1 MKKKTFLFFNF
12 YYFLVFFASF
22 LHVQS
27 LEARNL
33 DLVISSLKNVEKR
46 TSRELDLIYVYN
58 LLLCQAYKNKS
69 MCNDTL
75 LYHQRELSLALA
87 RDLDDRESKITFLK
101 DMAKSFREKGEF
113 DKALLFYK
121 RLLELQT
128 DEIDGAITYTDI
140 ALTYSDQGNY
150 PEAVKYYKKAMNILK
165 KHENDSFSIF
175 LYTFIELDLGDI
187 YRKMK
192 DFENAEY
199 YLLDGLKKIQKNEFL
214 KGFEWGVYYNLGL
227 LYRDKGEKAL
237 ADDYFN
243 KASKIYKKKKV
254 IIFLKHFKNKIRN
267 NVPLIF
273 LAVIA
278 FLVFYS
284 YLHFYYTKKKQLK
297 KAENYYNL
305 ALTYSNQGD
314 YEKAVVCFEEAM
326 VIFRKYGDWYKLNQ
340 AKIKLR
346 DTLRK
351 WEQKSDNT

>member
-1 MKKKTFLFFNF
+1 
-12 YYFLVFFASF
+12 
-22 LHVQS
+22 
-27 LEARNL
+27 
-33 DLVISSLKNVEKR
+33 
-46 TSRELDLIYVYN
+46 
-58 LLLCQAYKNKS
+58 

-128 DEIDGAITYTDI
+128 DEIDRAITYTDI

-199 YLLDGLKKIQKNEFL
+199 YLLDGLKKF
-214 KGFEWGVYYNLGL
+214 
-227 LYRDKGEKAL
+227 
-237 ADDYFN
+237 
-243 KASKIYKKKKV
+243 KKMN
-254 IIFLKHFKNKIRN
+254 F
-267 NVPLIF
+267 
-273 LAVIA
+273 
-278 FLVFYS
+278 
-284 YLHFYYTKKKQLK
+284 
-297 KAENYYNL
+297 
-305 ALTYSNQGD
+305 
-314 YEKAVVCFEEAM
+314 
-326 VIFRKYGDWYKLNQ
+326 
-340 AKIKLR
+340 
-346 DTLRK
+346 
-351 WEQKSDNT
+351 